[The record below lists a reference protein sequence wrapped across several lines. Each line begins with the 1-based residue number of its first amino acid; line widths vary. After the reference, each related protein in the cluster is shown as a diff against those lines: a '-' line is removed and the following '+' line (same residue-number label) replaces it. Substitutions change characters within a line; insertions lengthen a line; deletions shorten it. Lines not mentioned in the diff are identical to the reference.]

1 MSDLIQVLALD
12 SVVFPKVICA
22 DIIAQY
28 VRARSAGAGK
38 TVATL
43 FRYLDNRIE
52 IGEYKATE
60 DYRYLNIPFAKL
72 NLKKNLIIAGII
84 RGGEFVVPAGSNMIR
99 VNDYVIIVTTDRSIQ
114 SLDDIV
120 AKR

>member
-1 MSDLIQVLALD
+1 MSDLIQVLSLD
-12 SVVFPKVICA
+12 SVIFPKVICA

-28 VRARSAGAGK
+28 VRARSAGAGR

-52 IGEYKATE
+52 IGEYKATA
-60 DYRYLNIPFAKL
+60 DYKYLNVPFSEL
-72 NLKKNLIIAGII
+72 NLRKNLIVAGII
-84 RGGEFVVPAGSNMIR
+84 RGGEFVIPSGGNMIR
-99 VNDYVIIVTTDRSIQ
+99 ENDFVIVVTADKDIQ

-120 AKR
+120 ARR